1 MAKIVNTSGKRKTA
15 IARAT
20 LSQATH
26 RQDQLGSPRHL
37 PKRDGAAEDI
47 RTSPPAPEP
56 IEGIDVA
63 IDVHAADH
71 GQAEAV
77 RTALARGI
85 LKWHNDPQI
94 KDVYISYDRSL
105 LVNDS
110 RRKNRRNPWTGCK
123 EEIPKVLS
131 FNLPNK
137 VGDRTVMIPV
147 RVLPVGK

>member
-15 IARAT
+15 IARAP
-20 LSQATH
+20 LRPGNGIVRINSVPLDIYPNEMV
-26 RQDQLGSPRHL
+26 RV
-37 PKRDGAAEDI
+37 KIAEPLLLI
-47 RTSPPAPEP
+47 PNA

-63 IDVHAADH
+63 IDVHGGGIM

-110 RRKNRRNPWTGCK
+110 RQKESKKPHGRGARKKFQKSYR
-123 EEIPKVLS
+123 
-131 FNLPNK
+131 
-137 VGDRTVMIPV
+137 
-147 RVLPVGK
+147 

>member
-20 LSQATH
+20 LRPGNGIVRINSVPLDIYPNEMV
-26 RQDQLGSPRHL
+26 RLKISEPLLLL
-37 PKRDGAAEDI
+37 PNA
-47 RTSPPAPEP
+47 

-63 IDVHAADH
+63 IDVHGGGIM

-77 RTALARGI
+77 RTALARGL

-110 RRKNRRNPWTGCK
+110 RQKESKKPHGRGARKKFQKSYR
-123 EEIPKVLS
+123 
-131 FNLPNK
+131 
-137 VGDRTVMIPV
+137 
-147 RVLPVGK
+147 